1 MNVRTQSLANAR
13 FDSACSRFSDRR
25 NVNLPHRQSG
35 VVLMV
40 ALIVLVAMALAG
52 IAMVRSMGTG
62 LGIAGNLAFR
72 QNAQSS
78 GDRGTAAAIT
88 QVLNLG
94 EAGLLVDNP
103 ALAYFATMQP
113 AFDPLTYAWRTGT
126 NSLQVTSDDGRG
138 NEVRIVVHRL
148 CVLPGIANGVIG
160 QSCVYDVQGVAADN
174 RVRPPSASD
183 KVFQPAYRVTTA
195 VFGPRNSL
203 SYTQTIVF

>member
-1 MNVRTQSLANAR
+1 MNLQALMLAHAR
-13 FDSACSRFSDRR
+13 FDNTWPPFAGRR
-25 NVNLPHRQSG
+25 NVNLPRRQSG

-72 QNAQSS
+72 QNATSS
-78 GDRGTAAAIT
+78 SDRGTAAAIT
-88 QVLNLG
+88 QVLSLG

-103 ALAYFATMQP
+103 ALAYFSTMQP

-160 QSCVYDVQGVAADN
+160 QNCVYDVQGVASDN
-174 RVRPPSASD
+174 RVRPPSNAD